1 MRSRSQTQTRLVS
14 KLSEKVTSK
23 CCKFSF
29 ILFCVWLLFCS
40 AGLSVLSDFANVSLR
55 KRERESWLLY
65 LNCVLAV
72 MWQVVLCVSFPRSC
86 ELVCG
91 LIVAFPCH
99 THLLFQ

>member
-55 KRERESWLLY
+55 KRERERAG
-65 LNCVLAV
+65 C
-72 MWQVVLCVSFPRSC
+72 FT
-86 ELVCG
+86 
-91 LIVAFPCH
+91 LIVF
-99 THLLFQ
+99 LLSCGR